1 MALAVAGAVAA
12 DVTGHRWSGLGL
24 VLIGSWCVFCAAAN
38 VLPVPA
44 IRHVSLSM
52 GAPVNVAIASLFPPG
67 LAAAIVFASSVSE
80 WEIKRATTVPHALF
94 NRLQL
99 AASAALASL
108 VFAGHRTIDGVPP
121 VWVVVAAVVV
131 YQASNWLFVGL
142 AELTARGVPVRRVL
156 RGLLPAEPAAAGS
169 YLVLGFMGVV
179 LALTSVRVGEWGV
192 ALVMLPLLGARH
204 AVNVSRQLEQTERER
219 RSLGD
224 RLIDE
229 RERERVRIA
238 SDIHDGVLQQMAALQ
253 LEADS
258 IGAALEHGRPEVAV
272 RLAGQLR
279 TGVDGAIAE
288 LRATIASLRR
298 AAVDADGLG
307 PSLVRF
313 ARGFR
318 ASTGLDVDVTVGDAV
333 DPLPLPVA
341 LLLFECG
348 QEALTNVVRHAPS
361 ATRVDVA
368 VDRAGGAVE
377 LVVSD
382 DGPGFD
388 VPATEPDEG
397 GRRSGLALSREKVAL
412 SGGLLFVDSRP
423 GHGTTVTVRV
433 PVREET

>member
-1 MALAVAGAVAA
+1 VLALAVAALVAVEVPTAPWAERGALLVAA
-12 DVTGHRWSGLGL
+12 
-24 VLIGSWCVFCAAAN
+24 WCAFCAAAN

-67 LAAAIVFASSVSE
+67 MAAAIVFVSSLSE
-80 WEIKRATTVPHALF
+80 WEVKRSTTVSHALF
-94 NRLQL
+94 NRTQL
-99 AASAALASL
+99 AASAALASF
-108 VFAGHRTIDGVPP
+108 VFTGHRTVDGVPP
-121 VWVVVAAVVV
+121 VLVVIAAVVV
-131 YQASNWLFVGL
+131 YQAANWVLVGL

-156 RGLLPAEPAAAGS
+156 RDLLPAGAIGAAT
-169 YLVLGFMGVV
+169 YLVLGFEGVA
-179 LALTSVRVGEWGV
+179 LALTSVRVGVWAV
-192 ALVMLPLLGARH
+192 VLVMLPLLGARH
-204 AVNVSRQLEQTERER
+204 AVNASGELERAERER

-238 SDIHDGVLQQMAALQ
+238 GDIHDVVLQQLAALQ

-258 IGAALEHGRPEVAV
+258 IGAALDHEQPEVAV

-279 TGVDGAIAE
+279 TGVDDAITE
-288 LRATIASLRR
+288 LRRTIASLRR
-298 AAVDADGLG
+298 ASMDEGGLG

-318 ASTGLDVDVTVGDAV
+318 SSTGLDVEVAVGDGV

-361 ATRVDVA
+361 ATRIA
-368 VDRAGGAVE
+368 VSVERTGAAVE
-377 LVVSD
+377 LVVRD
-382 DGPGFD
+382 DGPGF
-388 VPATEPDEG
+388 VGVGEGEG
-397 GRRSGLALSREKVAL
+397 GRRSGLALHREKVAL

-423 GHGTTVTVRV
+423 GHGTIVTVRV
-433 PVREET
+433 PVGASW